1 MPNFGNPI
9 TQRPIRHIGESSA
22 QRSPRDADS
31 VSQQWKS
38 TNTSAFGV
46 YQVQSAVKSIQLELA
61 RLKRRI
67 VGQVSAPPA
76 GGMNFRGYW
85 VDTTQY
91 ALNDVVVIQ
100 AGVSAGLYIS
110 LIAANANDPATGT
123 GWMQIAPGNMVG
135 SWT

>member
-67 VGQVSAPPA
+67 VGGGA
-76 GGMNFRGYW
+76 GGGGGGTP
-85 VDTTQY
+85 DG
-91 ALNDVVVIQ
+91 
-100 AGVSAGLYIS
+100 GVWL
-110 LIAANANDPATGT
+110 
-123 GWMQIAPGNMVG
+123 
-135 SWT
+135 